1 MVRIFRKVVLLLK
14 RKVKYK
20 KNQPNFKKVNRHILT
35 WNIFLLLFE
44 RQLTWSSL
52 IRNVKKMFIHNVLL
66 KKPTDFSLTDNFI
79 DFIKKER
86 INDE

>member
-66 KKPTDFSLTDNFI
+66 KKPTDLSLTDNFI